1 MIIYLRTPRDCGHDC
16 IECDKYNTIV
26 DLKKIIYKKT
36 YIDPIFQFLI
46 YSGRIMKSSYV
57 INEYI
62 KSYENPIVFLR
73 VNHTLMNELLLKSC
87 QRKLEISK
95 LFHKRLNNNLI
106 NEYFVNAFIEYFQ
119 EIDLSKQI
127 YKHELLQQL
136 QNHTI
141 NNDHEKIKIV
151 ESKLLNI

>member
-1 MIIYLRTPRDCGHDC
+1 MIIYLREPRNSDHDC
-16 IECDKYNTIV
+16 IECDKYNTIA
-26 DLKKIIYKKT
+26 DLKKLIYKKK

-62 KSYENPIVFLR
+62 KSYENPTIFLR

-127 YKHELLQQL
+127 YKYELLEQL
-136 QNHTI
+136 NNFTI
-141 NNDHEKIKIV
+141 NNDHEGVKLIQ
-151 ESKLLNI
+151 SKLLNI

>member
-1 MIIYLRTPRDCGHDC
+1 MNF
-16 IECDKYNTIV
+16 EDK
-26 DLKKIIYKKT
+26 KK

-46 YSGRIMKSSYV
+46 FSGRIMKSSYV

-62 KSYENPIVFLR
+62 KSYENPTIFLR

-106 NEYFVNAFIEYFQ
+106 DEYFANAFIEYFQ

-151 ESKLLNI
+151 ESKLLDI